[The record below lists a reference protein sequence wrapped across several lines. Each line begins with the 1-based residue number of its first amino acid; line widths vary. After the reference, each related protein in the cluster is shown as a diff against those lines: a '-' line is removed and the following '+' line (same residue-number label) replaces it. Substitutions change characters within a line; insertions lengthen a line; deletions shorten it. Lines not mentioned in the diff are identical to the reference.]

1 MGKYIFNNEKVVFVN
16 LNTEA
21 IMFVKESS
29 KYLGLNQSSADIL
42 NLIIQGKSQI
52 EIHEFLIKKYNVENT
67 ILELQLQNTLE
78 WLINEEYIHIENS

>member
-52 EIHEFLIKKYNVENT
+52 EMHEFLIKKYNVENT